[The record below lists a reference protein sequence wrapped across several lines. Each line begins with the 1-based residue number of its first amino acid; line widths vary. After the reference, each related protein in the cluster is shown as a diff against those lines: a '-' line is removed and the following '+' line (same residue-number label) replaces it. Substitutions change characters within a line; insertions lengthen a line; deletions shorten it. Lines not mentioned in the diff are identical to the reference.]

1 LVSKKFLRCIIWVFL
16 KIYFPYLENNNINYY
31 VLATG
36 FYPSRVP
43 ALARAKIPPIL
54 VPPMQSN
61 IL

>member
-1 LVSKKFLRCIIWVFL
+1 
-16 KIYFPYLENNNINYY
+16 

-36 FYPSRVP
+36 FYPLRVP
-43 ALARAKIPPIL
+43 ALARAKIPPML